1 VFNCNFASFA
11 RAPLRLS
18 SLYTE
23 NKSEMSRIVC
33 TECGTR
39 VSANAEACQ
48 QCGYPVTT
56 PLHGDGEAK
65 AMQQTGLKE
74 YRLIQLL
81 GGAVLCGGIL
91 AAMADSPI
99 AAAVSI
105 AIGIAIYLTG
115 LLGAWWNSGD

>member
-1 VFNCNFASFA
+1 
-11 RAPLRLS
+11 
-18 SLYTE
+18 
-23 NKSEMSRIVC
+23 MSRIVC

-56 PLHGDGEAK
+56 PLHGDGEAE
-65 AMQQTGLKE
+65 AMQTGLKE